1 MHVHE
6 SIQLL
11 HRRKSAL
18 IRALVVSL
26 TFLILYAWLYKDTP
40 LPDYWNTLA
49 VDFLNIL
56 AALAAAL
63 SGTLLIRQFQ
73 PDEKPHLIWLC
84 FILGWWS
91 WLLGEIASTGYDLL
105 KITAGDISVYDLF
118 WTLGYLCFGLALY
131 FQYRHIYGSRKESEP
146 GYFLL
151 VVALTLLV
159 TLGFTQIALWTGLG
173 QGKSW
178 FATYLVVF
186 YPVCDVF
193 IGIAALWL
201 SFLFGRGSWGRP
213 WWALV
218 VFAAADSVDTFQ
230 WIGGNKLITDN
241 VANFLNWTSGV
252 VYAGGYLVAMLGFLS
267 ILLYH
272 LSFSR
277 PKSPDAGQ
285 IPA

>member
-11 HRRKSAL
+11 HRRKSAM

-105 KITAGDISVYDLF
+105 RVTAGDISVYDLF

-131 FQYRHIYGSRKESEP
+131 FQYRHIYGSRKKSEP

-159 TLGFTQIALWTGLG
+159 TLGFTQIALWTNSPKANPGLPHIWWFSTRSVMFSSALLLSGSASCSVAAHGGVHGGPWLSLLQPTVWIPSSGLG
-173 QGKSW
+173 EIS
-178 FATYLVVF
+178 
-186 YPVCDVF
+186 
-193 IGIAALWL
+193 
-201 SFLFGRGSWGRP
+201 
-213 WWALV
+213 
-218 VFAAADSVDTFQ
+218 
-230 WIGGNKLITDN
+230 
-241 VANFLNWTSGV
+241 
-252 VYAGGYLVAMLGFLS
+252 
-267 ILLYH
+267 
-272 LSFSR
+272 
-277 PKSPDAGQ
+277 
-285 IPA
+285 